1 MEPIIT
7 SWGVIMPEDVRP
19 ITTIEFIWFVLIMF
33 SLLICFIW
41 ACQWFVE
48 SEIKRL
54 KSELDISQTNFAHG
68 ENVTI
73 DQE

>member
-19 ITTIEFIWFVLIMF
+19 ITTIEFIWFVLIMV

-41 ACQWFVE
+41 ACQWFLE

-54 KSELDISQTNFAHG
+54 KSELDISQTDNDSKLKGSLEH
-68 ENVTI
+68 
-73 DQE
+73 